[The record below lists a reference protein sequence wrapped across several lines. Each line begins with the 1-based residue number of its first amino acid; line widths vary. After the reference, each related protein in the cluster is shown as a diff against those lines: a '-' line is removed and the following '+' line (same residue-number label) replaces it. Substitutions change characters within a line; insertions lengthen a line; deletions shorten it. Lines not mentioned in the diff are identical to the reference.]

1 MNGTRVPARGQN
13 NEEVIKRR
21 GTTYYGQHTS
31 MYRIIRGRHDTTPT
45 ASLTQGMRK
54 SRFTTRCM
62 VRLHRTS
69 KFVSTRR
76 YMPMSAP
83 YHTTYKP
90 SSASD
95 LVEAEEAQYQ
105 ASTQSFPTINICE
118 QK

>member
-1 MNGTRVPARGQN
+1 MNGTRVPAH
-13 NEEVIKRR
+13 EEVIKRR

-31 MYRIIRGRHDTTPT
+31 MYRIIRGRHDTTLT
-45 ASLTQGMRK
+45 ASLTQVMPVRN